1 LARGGELAAEASAD
15 RGDRLDVHANGR
27 V

>member
-1 LARGGELAAEASAD
+1 LTRSGELAAEASAD